1 MSRLLALAIVLA
13 VATPVKAISRYSAL
27 QLSCDEITAII
38 QREGA
43 AIFRYPSPRRTG
55 LTLFDRYVRN
65 SGYCARHQSL
75 EKVYIPSAGG
85 EQCLVQHCVSLPS
98 TCIGAFCD

>member
-1 MSRLLALAIVLA
+1 MSRLLAIAIFLIA
-13 VATPVKAISRYSAL
+13 AAPAEAISRYSAL
-27 QLSCDEITAII
+27 QLSCGEITAII
-38 QREGA
+38 RQDGA

-55 LTLFDRYVRN
+55 LTLYDRYVRH

-85 EQCLVQHCVSLPS
+85 QCLVQHCVSRPDN
-98 TCIGAFCD
+98 CIGALCD